1 MRILAQETDNFATI
15 IRKQVPEC
23 AAAVLKSEEQRA
35 PGKEIRAKNEEQS
48 AKGVVTGKNWQ
59 KVGWFFTAKF
69 AGTYSYSSLL
79 GKPPAPPWSPGPLV
93 PWSPSPQY
101 IGPCYTI
108 PLHL

>member
-1 MRILAQETDNFATI
+1 MRIFAQETDNFATI

-79 GKPPAPPWSPGPLV
+79 GKPPAPPLVPGPLV
-93 PWSPSPQY
+93 PWSPIHRAQRHRY
-101 IGPCYTI
+101 I
-108 PLHL
+108 